1 MLIVGILYSVGLC
14 VQCIYVQYLYA
25 IRAWMVLMLEL
36 RELRNFVVVAARL
49 NITNAAHEV
58 NLSQPALSRQIQALE
73 RKLGVDLFH
82 RVGKRLVLTAEG
94 SDFAEQAKELLERA
108 SDLTYRASSQG
119 VLGGGTLRIGAS
131 PQTTAWL
138 LSPAMAVFRS
148 RNPDVRFVMNEGNND
163 KLIEMV
169 EHGAA
174 HLVVANLGINHLVA
188 GRRLFDARLLAVLPP
203 DHDLRDRGAI
213 TIEDIA
219 DTPLL
224 IMRRGFLTRHLFEQ
238 AALAHGVRPEI
249 VLESDSTYTL
259 RALARDGHGI
269 AIVSSSARDFSPGEN
284 IVPIRSSLCQTSA
297 EVSAL
302 WDPKRYQPKSL
313 SSFVNVLAQI
323 CEQESRVIP

>member
-1 MLIVGILYSVGLC
+1 
-14 VQCIYVQYLYA
+14 
-25 IRAWMVLMLEL
+25 MLEL

-58 NLSQPALSRQIQALE
+58 HLSQPALSRQIQALE

-108 SDLTYRASSQG
+108 SDLTYRASNQG
-119 VLGGGTLRIGAS
+119 DLGGGTLRIGAS

-138 LSPAMAVFRS
+138 LSPAMALFRQQ
-148 RNPDVRFVMNEGNND
+148 NAGVKFVMNEGNND

-188 GRRLFDARLLAVLPP
+188 GQHLFDAKLLAVLPP
-203 DHDLRDRGAI
+203 DHPLRKREALS
-213 TIEDIA
+213 IEEISDS
-219 DTPLL
+219 PLL

-249 VLESDSTYTL
+249 VLESDSTHTL
-259 RALARDGHGI
+259 RALAHDGHGI
-269 AIVSSSARDFSPGEN
+269 AIVSSSARDFSLAEN
-284 IVPIRSSLCQTSA
+284 VVPIRSDLCHTKA

-302 WDPKRYQPKSL
+302 WNPKRYQPKSMGG
-313 SSFVNVLAQI
+313 FVKVLAQI
-323 CEQESRVIP
+323 CEQEAKAPMISV

>member
-1 MLIVGILYSVGLC
+1 
-14 VQCIYVQYLYA
+14 
-25 IRAWMVLMLEL
+25 MLEL

-49 NITNAAHEV
+49 NITNAAQEV
-58 NLSQPALSRQIQALE
+58 HLSQPALSRQIQALE

-108 SDLTYRASSQG
+108 SDLTYRASNQG
-119 VLGGGTLRIGAS
+119 DLGGGTLRIGAS

-138 LSPAMAVFRS
+138 LSPAMAQFRTQ
-148 RNPDVRFVMNEGNND
+148 NPGVKFVVNEGNND

-188 GRRLFDARLLAVLPP
+188 GQHLFDARLLAVLPP
-203 DHDLRDRGAI
+203 EHHLRDRESI

-249 VLESDSTYTL
+249 VLESDSTHTL
-259 RALARDGHGI
+259 RALAHDGHGV
-269 AIVSSSARDFSPGEN
+269 AIVSSSARDFSLGEN
-284 IVPIRSSLCQTSA
+284 VVPIQSSLCQTSA
-297 EVSAL
+297 DVSAL
-302 WDPKRYQPKSL
+302 WNPKRYQPKSM
-313 SSFVNVLAQI
+313 SGFVNVLAEL
-323 CEQESRVIP
+323 CKQEAKPSV